1 MNRQSHGHQ
10 RQFQPQKSTSKE
22 RTSSLKRQD
31 PFGGTGQHG
40 SPMHG
45 GIDLG
50 NQAMSGM
57 DMDQQYYDDQ
67 IFSDLGGS
75 MKQQEV
81 MMKQTVPVKTQQKK

>member
-1 MNRQSHGHQ
+1 
-10 RQFQPQKSTSKE
+10 
-22 RTSSLKRQD
+22 
-31 PFGGTGQHG
+31 
-40 SPMHG
+40 MHG